1 MLQGGD
7 ASLLQGSGIP
17 LQQTASP
24 LSMGTV
30 QNVQPALGDWINQSG
45 SNAIGSGQYEDSGT
59 SGYYTGGS
67 GSSSPS
73 YSTADLAYLNDQAA
87 RLQAQQASADRA
99 LTSGLTQLGD
109 SYNKEVSGANLN
121 QSRAL
126 EDFNTKRLDTTKAKD
141 TALGRVDTNA
151 RTLANSLRQR
161 IGMAS
166 GSNSSAY
173 QITAPGAVARDASKD
188 RTGVVE
194 TYGTNFRNL
203 DTSENRVK
211 TDFESLLS
219 DLEAQRKSR
228 ESDFRS
234 GILEK
239 KNAIDNSLAEVARQK
254 ALLMGGGYD
263 QVRIA
268 MAPYTAAIDSR
279 TSEIDG
285 LFDKY
290 RTPYNVKAVDVRTPD
305 LANYTV
311 DKAQINAN
319 NQSGV
324 DATNPYSSFLK
335 QKDETQQL

>member
-30 QNVQPALGDWINQSG
+30 QNVQPALGAWINQSG
-45 SNAIGSGQYEDSGT
+45 TGGASLNPYEESGT
-59 SGYYTGGS
+59 SGYYGGS
-67 GSSSPS
+67 SGYAAPS
-73 YSTADLAYLNDQAA
+73 YNQADLAYLNDQAS
-87 RLQAQQASADRA
+87 RLQNQHASADRA

-211 TDFESLLS
+211 SDFESLLA

-228 ESDFRS
+228 ESDFRA

-254 ALLMGGGYD
+254 ALLLGGGYD
-263 QVRIA
+263 QVRTA
-268 MAPYTAAIDSR
+268 MSPYTAAIDSR
-279 TSEIDG
+279 TAEIDS

-305 LANYTV
+305 LASYTV
-311 DKAQINAN
+311 DRAQINAN
-319 NQSGV
+319 NQGGA
-324 DATNPYSSFLK
+324 DATNPYYNFLK
-335 QKDETQQL
+335 AKDETQLA